1 MSKTEEKR
9 NFYLS
14 YIHVSLSLPKVQM
27 TSLLV
32 NSVTKLWTSK
42 INISFLHMYPSLE
55 WKKKN
60 QQTLV
65 YILLMYNWHIS
76 VIFSFIKLNQLRSPP
91 PNFIFSSHIQLLT
104 FHEPSSLI
112 S

>member
-55 WKKKN
+55 WKKKTN
-60 QQTLV
+60 KHL
-65 YILLMYNWHIS
+65 
-76 VIFSFIKLNQLRSPP
+76 
-91 PNFIFSSHIQLLT
+91 FIFYLCTIGTSVLFSVL
-104 FHEPSSLI
+104 SN
-112 S
+112 